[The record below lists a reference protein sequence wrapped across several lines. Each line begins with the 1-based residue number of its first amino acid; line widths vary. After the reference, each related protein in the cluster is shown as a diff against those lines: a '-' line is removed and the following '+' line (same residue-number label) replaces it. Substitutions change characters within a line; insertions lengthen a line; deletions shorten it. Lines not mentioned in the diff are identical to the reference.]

1 MSHPF
6 ETELDVRFR
15 DLDAFGHVNNA
26 VYATYCETARARFL
40 REAVGET
47 FAEPNQVVAHLELDF
62 EAPLAH
68 ADADRVR
75 VGVCVRE
82 IGGSSVRLGYELRDG
97 HRTVATAETV
107 QVLVDP
113 ETGAPRP
120 VPDEWRDALAGYR
133 C

>member
-1 MSHPF
+1 MTTSHPF
-6 ETELDVRFR
+6 ETALDVRFR

-47 FAEPNQVVAHLELDF
+47 FSEPNQVVARLELDF
-62 EAPLAH
+62 EAPLAG
-68 ADADRVR
+68 ADRVR

-82 IGGSSVRLGYELRDG
+82 VGESSVRLGYELRDDG
-97 HRTVATAETV
+97 RTVATGETV

-113 ETGAPRP
+113 ETGEPRP
-120 VPDEWRDALAGYR
+120 VPEAWRDALAGYR